1 MKSKLL
7 ILFLLV
13 GIGASTT
20 ACRKQQCPAY
30 GKTSPKTMAEKKH
43 C

>member
-1 MKSKLL
+1 MRPKLL

-13 GIGASTT
+13 GATMTS
-20 ACRKQQCPAY
+20 CRRQQCPAY
-30 GKTSPKTMAEKKH
+30 GKVSPKEIVEKKH